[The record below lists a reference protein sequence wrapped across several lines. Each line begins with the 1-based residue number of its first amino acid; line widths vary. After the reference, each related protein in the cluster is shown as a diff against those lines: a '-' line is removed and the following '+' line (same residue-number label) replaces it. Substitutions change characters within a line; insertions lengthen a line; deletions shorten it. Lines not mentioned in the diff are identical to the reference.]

1 MLNVNC
7 TYVIPKTTC
16 TAVPDALAGDNPLEE
31 CVASSVPDEQG
42 EYPPDYHAVE
52 FDEPRIQFEAYTCY
66 DSSETLKAAG
76 FVKPNAAAPEGKWCV
91 VNFFVL
97 GEVSLQRFS
106 GASTFI
112 APELLPARTT
122 PLPLEGLDVLDQL
135 FVRARPGHNEGDK
148 MPPFHELGCISC
160 SRSRKWYL
168 PP

>member
-1 MLNVNC
+1 MRLN
-7 TYVIPKTTC
+7 
-16 TAVPDALAGDNPLEE
+16 
-31 CVASSVPDEQG
+31 
-42 EYPPDYHAVE
+42 
-52 FDEPRIQFEAYTCY
+52 EPRIPFEEYTCY

-76 FVKPNAAAPEGKWCV
+76 YVKPNAAAPEGKWCV

-135 FVRARPGHNEGDK
+135 FVGARPGHNEGDK